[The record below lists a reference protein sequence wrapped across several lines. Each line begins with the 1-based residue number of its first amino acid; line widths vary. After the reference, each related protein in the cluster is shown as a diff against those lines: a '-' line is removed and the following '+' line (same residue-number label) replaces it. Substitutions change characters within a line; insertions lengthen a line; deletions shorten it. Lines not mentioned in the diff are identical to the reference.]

1 MLNNIDFFV
10 EILFWIIDR
19 ITVTLS
25 VLRPILTKKRLI
37 SEQGEKSK
45 LFIFCRII
53 IPLYNFN
60 STVLLM
66 VLKYFVVIIVFLLST
81 CVDVQNTLPLP
92 PSNEDSFL
100 VDFLGNSISSS
111 SLRTPYV
118 VVLGIAQDAGFPQI
132 GCEKEQCKRYWQGE
146 VGPRHASSIALVDP
160 SNQSTWI
167 FDATPDI
174 KYQLQ
179 ALKHQV
185 PGYSLEGI
193 FLTHAHIGH
202 YTGLMQLG
210 HEAMGAKEVPVF
222 AMPKMANFLKS
233 NGPWSQLVNYRNIIL
248 NGLQADRPTFL
259 TSELS
264 VTPFLVP
271 HRDEYSE
278 TVGYKIQHG
287 ETSLLYIPDI
297 NKWELWEKSIEEEIL
312 KVDYALLDGTFYDS
326 SELPGRDMSEIPH
339 PFIQES
345 IQRFSKLGPT
355 EKQKI
360 IFTHFNH
367 TNPLI
372 LDNPERDDVIS
383 LGYRVAEEGLV
394 IIL

>member
-1 MLNNIDFFV
+1 
-10 EILFWIIDR
+10 
-19 ITVTLS
+19 
-25 VLRPILTKKRLI
+25 
-37 SEQGEKSK
+37 
-45 LFIFCRII
+45 
-53 IPLYNFN
+53 
-60 STVLLM
+60 M
-66 VLKYFVVIIVFLLST
+66 VLKYLVLIKLFFLGT

-92 PSNEDSFL
+92 PANADSVIVDISGNTLRPSNLS
-100 VDFLGNSISSS
+100 
-111 SLRTPYV
+111 TPYV
-118 VVLGIAQDAGFPQI
+118 VILGIAQDAGFPQI
-132 GCEKEQCKRYWQGE
+132 GCEKDQCKRYWQGE
-146 VGPRHASSIALVDP
+146 VGPRHVSSIALVDP
-160 SNQSTWI
+160 SSQSTWI
-167 FDATPDI
+167 FDATPDF

-179 ALKHQV
+179 ALKQQV
-185 PGYSLEGI
+185 PTYSLDGI
-193 FLTHAHIGH
+193 FITHAHIGH

-210 HEAMGAKEVPVF
+210 HEAMGAKEVAVY
-222 AMPKMANFLKS
+222 AMPILSNYLKS
-233 NGPWSQLVNYRNIIL
+233 NGPWSQLVNYRNIML
-248 NGLQADRPTFL
+248 NSLQADRPTFL
-259 TSELS
+259 TNELS

-297 NKWELWEKSIEEEIL
+297 NKWEVWERSIEEEIL

-326 SELPGRDMSEIPH
+326 NELPGRDMSEIPH

-345 IQRFSKLGPT
+345 IHRFRKLSSV

-372 LDNPERDDVIS
+372 LDSPERDYVKS
-383 LGYRVAEEGLV
+383 LGYRVAEEGSV

>member
-1 MLNNIDFFV
+1 
-10 EILFWIIDR
+10 
-19 ITVTLS
+19 
-25 VLRPILTKKRLI
+25 
-37 SEQGEKSK
+37 
-45 LFIFCRII
+45 
-53 IPLYNFN
+53 
-60 STVLLM
+60 M
-66 VLKYFVVIIVFLLST
+66 VLKYLVLIKLFFLGT

-92 PSNEDSFL
+92 PANADSVIVDISGNTLRPSNLS
-100 VDFLGNSISSS
+100 
-111 SLRTPYV
+111 TPYV
-118 VVLGIAQDAGFPQI
+118 VILGIAQDAGFPQI
-132 GCEKEQCKRYWQGE
+132 GCEKDQCKRYWQGE
-146 VGPRHASSIALVDP
+146 VGPRHVSSIALVDP
-160 SNQSTWI
+160 SSQSTWI
-167 FDATPDI
+167 FDATPDF

-179 ALKHQV
+179 ALKQQV
-185 PGYSLEGI
+185 PTYSLDGI
-193 FLTHAHIGH
+193 FITHAHIGH

-210 HEAMGAKEVPVF
+210 HEAMGAKEVAVY
-222 AMPKMANFLKS
+222 AMPILSNYLKS
-233 NGPWSQLVNYRNIIL
+233 NGPWSQLVNYRNIML
-248 NGLQADRPTFL
+248 NSLQADRPTFL
-259 TSELS
+259 TNELS

-297 NKWELWEKSIEEEIL
+297 NKWEVWERSIEEEIL

-326 SELPGRDMSEIPH
+326 NELPGRDMSEIPH

-345 IQRFSKLGPT
+345 IHRFRKLSSV

-372 LDNPERDDVIS
+372 LDSPERDYVKS
-383 LGYRVAEEGLV
+383 SGYRVAEEGSV

>member
-1 MLNNIDFFV
+1 
-10 EILFWIIDR
+10 
-19 ITVTLS
+19 
-25 VLRPILTKKRLI
+25 
-37 SEQGEKSK
+37 
-45 LFIFCRII
+45 
-53 IPLYNFN
+53 
-60 STVLLM
+60 M

-146 VGPRHASSIALVDP
+146 VGPRYASSIALVDP

>member
-1 MLNNIDFFV
+1 M
-10 EILFWIIDR
+10 
-19 ITVTLS
+19 S
-25 VLRPILTKKRLI
+25 
-37 SEQGEKSK
+37 
-45 LFIFCRII
+45 
-53 IPLYNFN
+53 
-60 STVLLM
+60 
-66 VLKYFVVIIVFLLST
+66 
-81 CVDVQNTLPLP
+81 
-92 PSNEDSFL
+92 
-100 VDFLGNSISSS
+100 
-111 SLRTPYV
+111 TPYV

-146 VGPRHASSIALVDP
+146 VGPRYASSIALVDP
-160 SNQSTWI
+160 YNQSTWI

-179 ALKHQV
+179 ALKRQL
-185 PGYSLEGI
+185 PAYSLDGI
-193 FLTHAHIGH
+193 FITHAHIGH

-210 HEAMGAKEVPVF
+210 HEAMGAKEVSVY
-222 AMPKMANFLKS
+222 AMPEMATFLQS

-259 TSELS
+259 TTDLS

-278 TVGYKIQHG
+278 TVGYKIQYG

-297 NKWELWEKSIEEEIL
+297 NKWEVWEKSIEEEIL

-345 IQRFSKLGPT
+345 IQRFRNLSPT
-355 EKQKI
+355 DKQKI

-372 LDNPERDDVIS
+372 LDSPERDHVNS

-394 IIL
+394 IIF

>member
-1 MLNNIDFFV
+1 
-10 EILFWIIDR
+10 
-19 ITVTLS
+19 
-25 VLRPILTKKRLI
+25 
-37 SEQGEKSK
+37 
-45 LFIFCRII
+45 
-53 IPLYNFN
+53 
-60 STVLLM
+60 M

-100 VDFLGNSISSS
+100 VDLFGNSISSS

>member
-1 MLNNIDFFV
+1 M
-10 EILFWIIDR
+10 
-19 ITVTLS
+19 
-25 VLRPILTKKRLI
+25 
-37 SEQGEKSK
+37 
-45 LFIFCRII
+45 
-53 IPLYNFN
+53 
-60 STVLLM
+60 
-66 VLKYFVVIIVFLLST
+66 KYFVFVILFFLST
-81 CVDVQNTLPLP
+81 CVDVQNTSPLL

-100 VDFLGNSISSS
+100 VDLSGNTLSPS
-111 SLRTPYV
+111 SLSTPYV

-146 VGPRHASSIALVDP
+146 VGPRHASSIAIVDP

-174 KYQLQ
+174 KYQLK
-179 ALKHQV
+179 ALKQQV
-185 PGYSLEGI
+185 PSYSLEGV

-210 HEAMGAKEVPVF
+210 HEAMGAKEVPVY
-222 AMPKMANFLKS
+222 AMPQMTSFLQN

-248 NGLQADRPTFL
+248 NGLQADRPTLL

-297 NKWELWEKSIEEEIL
+297 NKWEVWEKSIEEEIL

-372 LDNPERDDVIS
+372 LDSPERYDVNS

-394 IIL
+394 LIL

>member
-1 MLNNIDFFV
+1 M
-10 EILFWIIDR
+10 
-19 ITVTLS
+19 
-25 VLRPILTKKRLI
+25 
-37 SEQGEKSK
+37 
-45 LFIFCRII
+45 
-53 IPLYNFN
+53 
-60 STVLLM
+60 
-66 VLKYFVVIIVFLLST
+66 KYFVIVILFLLGT
-81 CVDVQNTLPLP
+81 CVDGQNSSTLP

-100 VDFLGNSISSS
+100 VDFLGNTLSLS

-160 SNQSTWI
+160 SSQSTWI

-179 ALKHQV
+179 TLKQHV
-185 PGYSLEGI
+185 PASTLDGI

-202 YTGLMQLG
+202 YTGLMHLG
-210 HEAMGAKEVPVF
+210 HEAMGAKEVPVY
-222 AMPKMANFLKS
+222 AMPEMSNYLKS
-233 NGPWSQLVNYRNIIL
+233 NGPWSQLVNYKNIIL

-259 TSELS
+259 TSEIS
-264 VTPFLVP
+264 VIPFFVP

-278 TVGYKIQHG
+278 TVGYKIQYG

-297 NKWELWEKSIEEEIL
+297 NKWEVWERSIEEEIL

-326 SELPGRDMSEIPH
+326 NELPGRDMSEIPH

-372 LDNPERDDVIS
+372 LDSPERDDVNS

-394 IIL
+394 LIL

>member
-1 MLNNIDFFV
+1 
-10 EILFWIIDR
+10 
-19 ITVTLS
+19 
-25 VLRPILTKKRLI
+25 
-37 SEQGEKSK
+37 
-45 LFIFCRII
+45 
-53 IPLYNFN
+53 
-60 STVLLM
+60 M
-66 VLKYFVVIIVFLLST
+66 VLKYLVLIKLFFLGT

-92 PSNEDSFL
+92 PANADSVIVDISGNTLRPSNLS
-100 VDFLGNSISSS
+100 
-111 SLRTPYV
+111 TPYV
-118 VVLGIAQDAGFPQI
+118 VILGIAQDAGFPQI
-132 GCEKEQCKRYWQGE
+132 GCEKDQCKRYWQGE
-146 VGPRHASSIALVDP
+146 VGPRHVSSIALVDP
-160 SNQSTWI
+160 SSQSTWI
-167 FDATPDI
+167 FDATPDF

-179 ALKHQV
+179 ALKQQV
-185 PGYSLEGI
+185 PTYSLDGI
-193 FLTHAHIGH
+193 FITHAHIGH

-210 HEAMGAKEVPVF
+210 HEAMGAKEVAVY
-222 AMPKMANFLKS
+222 AMPILSNYLKS
-233 NGPWSQLVNYRNIIL
+233 NGPWSQLVNYRNIML
-248 NGLQADRPTFL
+248 NSLQADRPTFL
-259 TSELS
+259 TNELS

-297 NKWELWEKSIEEEIL
+297 NKWEVWERAIEEEIL

-326 SELPGRDMSEIPH
+326 NELAGRDMSEIPH

-345 IQRFSKLGPT
+345 IHRFRKLSSV

-372 LDNPERDDVIS
+372 LDSPERDYVKS
-383 LGYRVAEEGLV
+383 LGYRVAEEGSV

>member
-1 MLNNIDFFV
+1 M
-10 EILFWIIDR
+10 
-19 ITVTLS
+19 
-25 VLRPILTKKRLI
+25 
-37 SEQGEKSK
+37 
-45 LFIFCRII
+45 
-53 IPLYNFN
+53 
-60 STVLLM
+60 
-66 VLKYFVVIIVFLLST
+66 KYFVFVILFFLST
-81 CVDVQNTLPLP
+81 CVDVQNTSPLL
-92 PSNEDSFL
+92 PSNEYSFL
-100 VDFLGNSISSS
+100 VDLSGNTLSPS
-111 SLRTPYV
+111 SLSTPYV

-146 VGPRHASSIALVDP
+146 VGPRHASSIAIVDP

-174 KYQLQ
+174 KYQLK
-179 ALKHQV
+179 ALKQQV
-185 PGYSLEGI
+185 PSYSLEGV

-210 HEAMGAKEVPVF
+210 HEAMGAKEVPVY
-222 AMPKMANFLKS
+222 AMPQMTSFLQN

-248 NGLQADRPTFL
+248 NGLQADRPTLL

-297 NKWELWEKSIEEEIL
+297 NKWEVWERSIEEEIL

-326 SELPGRDMSEIPH
+326 IELPGRDISEIPH

-345 IQRFSKLGPT
+345 IHRFRKLSSV

-372 LDNPERDDVIS
+372 LDSPERDYVKS
-383 LGYRVAEEGLV
+383 LGYRVAEEGSV

>member
-1 MLNNIDFFV
+1 
-10 EILFWIIDR
+10 
-19 ITVTLS
+19 
-25 VLRPILTKKRLI
+25 
-37 SEQGEKSK
+37 
-45 LFIFCRII
+45 
-53 IPLYNFN
+53 
-60 STVLLM
+60 M
-66 VLKYFVVIIVFLLST
+66 VLKYFVVIIVFLLRT

>member
-1 MLNNIDFFV
+1 
-10 EILFWIIDR
+10 
-19 ITVTLS
+19 
-25 VLRPILTKKRLI
+25 
-37 SEQGEKSK
+37 
-45 LFIFCRII
+45 
-53 IPLYNFN
+53 
-60 STVLLM
+60 M
-66 VLKYFVVIIVFLLST
+66 VLKYFVFIIVFLLST

-92 PSNEDSFL
+92 PSNDESFL
-100 VDFLGNSISSS
+100 VDFLGSSISSS

-360 IFTHFNH
+360 IFTHCNPP
-367 TNPLI
+367 NPLI

-383 LGYRVAEEGLV
+383 LGYRVAEEGLL

>member
-1 MLNNIDFFV
+1 
-10 EILFWIIDR
+10 
-19 ITVTLS
+19 
-25 VLRPILTKKRLI
+25 
-37 SEQGEKSK
+37 
-45 LFIFCRII
+45 
-53 IPLYNFN
+53 
-60 STVLLM
+60 M
-66 VLKYFVVIIVFLLST
+66 VLKYLVLIKLFFLGT

-92 PSNEDSFL
+92 PANADSVIVDISGNTLRPSNLS
-100 VDFLGNSISSS
+100 
-111 SLRTPYV
+111 TPYV
-118 VVLGIAQDAGFPQI
+118 VILGIAQDAGFPQI
-132 GCEKEQCKRYWQGE
+132 GCEKDQCKRYWQGE
-146 VGPRHASSIALVDP
+146 VGPRHVSSIALVDP
-160 SNQSTWI
+160 SSQSTWI
-167 FDATPDI
+167 FDATPDF

-179 ALKHQV
+179 ALKQQV
-185 PGYSLEGI
+185 PTYSLDGI
-193 FLTHAHIGH
+193 FITHAHIGH

-210 HEAMGAKEVPVF
+210 HEAMGAKEVAVY
-222 AMPKMANFLKS
+222 AMPILSNYLKS
-233 NGPWSQLVNYRNIIL
+233 NGPWSQLVNYRNIML
-248 NGLQADRPTFL
+248 NSLQADRPTFL
-259 TSELS
+259 TNELS

-297 NKWELWEKSIEEEIL
+297 NKWEVWERAIEEEIL

-326 SELPGRDMSEIPH
+326 NELPGRDMSEIPH

-345 IQRFSKLGPT
+345 IHRFRKLSSV

-372 LDNPERDDVIS
+372 LDSPERDYVKS
-383 LGYRVAEEGLV
+383 LGYRVAEEGSV

>member
-1 MLNNIDFFV
+1 MVMKYL
-10 EILFWIIDR
+10 
-19 ITVTLS
+19 
-25 VLRPILTKKRLI
+25 VLI
-37 SEQGEKSK
+37 K
-45 LFIFCRII
+45 LF
-53 IPLYNFN
+53 
-60 STVLLM
+60 
-66 VLKYFVVIIVFLLST
+66 FLGT

-92 PSNEDSFL
+92 PANADSVIVDISGNTLRPSNLS
-100 VDFLGNSISSS
+100 
-111 SLRTPYV
+111 TPYV
-118 VVLGIAQDAGFPQI
+118 VILGIAQDAGFPQI
-132 GCEKEQCKRYWQGE
+132 GCEKDQCKRYWQGE
-146 VGPRHASSIALVDP
+146 VGPRHVSSIALVDP
-160 SNQSTWI
+160 SSQSTWI
-167 FDATPDI
+167 FDATPDF

-179 ALKHQV
+179 ALKQQV
-185 PGYSLEGI
+185 PTYSLDGI
-193 FLTHAHIGH
+193 FITHAHIGH

-210 HEAMGAKEVPVF
+210 HEAMGAKEVAVY
-222 AMPKMANFLKS
+222 AMPILSNYLKS
-233 NGPWSQLVNYRNIIL
+233 NGPWSQLVNYRNIML
-248 NGLQADRPTFL
+248 NSLQADRPTFL
-259 TSELS
+259 TNELS

-297 NKWELWEKSIEEEIL
+297 NKWEVWERSIEEEIL

-326 SELPGRDMSEIPH
+326 NELPGRDMSEIPH

-345 IQRFSKLGPT
+345 IHRFRKLSSV

-372 LDNPERDDVIS
+372 LDSPERDYVKS
-383 LGYRVAEEGLV
+383 SGYRVAEEGSV

>member
-1 MLNNIDFFV
+1 
-10 EILFWIIDR
+10 
-19 ITVTLS
+19 
-25 VLRPILTKKRLI
+25 
-37 SEQGEKSK
+37 
-45 LFIFCRII
+45 
-53 IPLYNFN
+53 
-60 STVLLM
+60 M
-66 VLKYFVVIIVFLLST
+66 VLKYLVLIKLFFLGT

-92 PSNEDSFL
+92 PTNADSVIVDISGNTLRPSNLS
-100 VDFLGNSISSS
+100 
-111 SLRTPYV
+111 TPYV
-118 VVLGIAQDAGFPQI
+118 VILGIAQDAGFPQI
-132 GCEKEQCKRYWQGE
+132 GCEKDQCKQYWQGE
-146 VGPRHASSIALVDP
+146 VGPRHVSSIALVDP
-160 SNQSTWI
+160 SSQSTWI
-167 FDATPDI
+167 FDATPDF

-179 ALKHQV
+179 ALKQQV
-185 PGYSLEGI
+185 PTYSLDGI
-193 FLTHAHIGH
+193 FITHAHIGH

-210 HEAMGAKEVPVF
+210 HEAMGAKEVAVY
-222 AMPKMANFLKS
+222 AMPILSNYLKS
-233 NGPWSQLVNYRNIIL
+233 NGPWSQLVNYRNIML
-248 NGLQADRPTFL
+248 NSLQADRPTFL
-259 TSELS
+259 TNELS

-297 NKWELWEKSIEEEIL
+297 NKWEVWERSIEEEIL

-326 SELPGRDMSEIPH
+326 NELPGRDMSEIPH

-345 IQRFSKLGPT
+345 IHRFRKLSSV

-372 LDNPERDDVIS
+372 LDSPERDYVKS
-383 LGYRVAEEGLV
+383 LGYRVAEEGSV

>member
-1 MLNNIDFFV
+1 
-10 EILFWIIDR
+10 
-19 ITVTLS
+19 
-25 VLRPILTKKRLI
+25 
-37 SEQGEKSK
+37 
-45 LFIFCRII
+45 
-53 IPLYNFN
+53 
-60 STVLLM
+60 M
-66 VLKYFVVIIVFLLST
+66 VLKYLVLIKLFFLGT

-92 PSNEDSFL
+92 PANADSVIVDISGNTLRPSNLS
-100 VDFLGNSISSS
+100 
-111 SLRTPYV
+111 TPYV
-118 VVLGIAQDAGFPQI
+118 VILGIAQDAGFPQI
-132 GCEKEQCKRYWQGE
+132 GCEKDQCKRYWQGV
-146 VGPRHASSIALVDP
+146 VGPRHVSSIALVDP
-160 SNQSTWI
+160 SSQSTWI
-167 FDATPDI
+167 FDATPDF

-179 ALKHQV
+179 ALKQQV
-185 PGYSLEGI
+185 PTYSLDGI
-193 FLTHAHIGH
+193 FITHAHIGH

-210 HEAMGAKEVPVF
+210 HEAMGAKEVAVY
-222 AMPKMANFLKS
+222 AMPILSNYLKS
-233 NGPWSQLVNYRNIIL
+233 NGPWSQLVNYRNIML
-248 NGLQADRPTFL
+248 NSLQADRPTFL
-259 TSELS
+259 TNELS

-297 NKWELWEKSIEEEIL
+297 NKWEVWERAIEEEIL

-326 SELPGRDMSEIPH
+326 NELPGRDMSEIPH

-345 IQRFSKLGPT
+345 IHRFRKLSSV

-372 LDNPERDDVIS
+372 LDSPERDYVKS
-383 LGYRVAEEGLV
+383 LGYRVAEEGSV

>member
-1 MLNNIDFFV
+1 
-10 EILFWIIDR
+10 
-19 ITVTLS
+19 
-25 VLRPILTKKRLI
+25 
-37 SEQGEKSK
+37 
-45 LFIFCRII
+45 
-53 IPLYNFN
+53 
-60 STVLLM
+60 M

-146 VGPRHASSIALVDP
+146 VGTRHASSIALVDP

>member
-1 MLNNIDFFV
+1 M
-10 EILFWIIDR
+10 
-19 ITVTLS
+19 
-25 VLRPILTKKRLI
+25 
-37 SEQGEKSK
+37 
-45 LFIFCRII
+45 
-53 IPLYNFN
+53 
-60 STVLLM
+60 
-66 VLKYFVVIIVFLLST
+66 KYFVIVILFLLGT
-81 CVDVQNTLPLP
+81 CVDGQNSSTLP

-100 VDFLGNSISSS
+100 VDFLGNTLSLS

-160 SNQSTWI
+160 SSQSTWI

-174 KYQLQ
+174 KYQLHV
-179 ALKHQV
+179 LKQQV
-185 PGYSLEGI
+185 PAYTLDGI

-202 YTGLMQLG
+202 YTGLMHLG
-210 HEAMGAKEVPVF
+210 HEAMGAKEVPVY
-222 AMPKMANFLKS
+222 AMPEMSNYLKS
-233 NGPWSQLVNYRNIIL
+233 SGPWSQLVNYKNIIL

-278 TVGYKIQHG
+278 TVGYKIQYG

-297 NKWELWEKSIEEEIL
+297 NKWEVWEKSIEEEIL

-345 IQRFSKLGPT
+345 IQRFRKLGPS

-372 LDNPERDDVIS
+372 LDSPERDDVNS